1 MPLVTLTTVSMQ
13 RTAGWLVV
21 RGRCDRRRFCVHET
35 SREDC
40 RRNSQWTESPG
51 ADIEMPKASKESDM
65 GKGCPI
71 PTEGEVSGGG
81 IVEMPFL

>member
-1 MPLVTLTTVSMQ
+1 MIDGVSVCM
-13 RTAGWLVV
+13 RRAVKTA
-21 RGRCDRRRFCVHET
+21 
-35 SREDC
+35 ED
-40 RRNSQWTESPG
+40 SQWTESPG

-81 IVEMPFL
+81 MPRIKKIFLK